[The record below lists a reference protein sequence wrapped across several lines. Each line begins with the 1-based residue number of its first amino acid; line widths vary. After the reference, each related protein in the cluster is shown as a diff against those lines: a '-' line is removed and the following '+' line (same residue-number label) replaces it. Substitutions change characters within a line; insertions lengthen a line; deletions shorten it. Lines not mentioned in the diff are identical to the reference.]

1 MAIPEPESLWSQP
14 EFGSIATLGHQGEA
28 RRFIGT
34 SIGRRHAFRHYAQ
47 KWVDD
52 PDLTDEQ
59 AKRRAYNTYLKKYLR
74 CVKGVDDNLGRLFE
88 YLRSQGLMDH
98 TVIFYTGDQGMML
111 GEHDYQDK
119 RWMYDESQRMP
130 MLIRYPPM
138 IPAESRTDAIVEN
151 VDFAPT
157 MLDFAGIEI
166 PESMQGRSFKA
177 ICTRGGQ
184 EPDDWKDAAYYRYW
198 MHMAHH
204 WNPAHVGIRTKQYKL
219 IFYYGCTY
227 QGKNR
232 TPPGWEL
239 YDMAKD
245 PHEVRNVYDDPVYA
259 EVVEEL
265 KVRLAELRHEVGDTG
280 EDYPEAEK
288 VIQAFWDDTPEARQ
302 KAIEISNQ
310 YTAGEMAKLQARSR
324 KEDKSTPAPKANTYI
339 EAAPS
344 DRPLRSREGFSEISR
359 GAVYKM
365 SDPGP
370 AAFNVD
376 HAHLLSGDPPKV
388 KQHAFHSAGD
398 SDHPSIIIKLNQKH
412 RIGLIEIVNR
422 TGGEFNARADGL
434 TVWLSEDEQAWKQ
447 VAQVEEMGDRWLV
460 DLRKPRMPTARF
472 VKIGLPRRGTLHL
485 NQVIVYGK

>member
-1 MAIPEPESLWSQP
+1 
-14 EFGSIATLGHQGEA
+14 
-28 RRFIGT
+28 
-34 SIGRRHAFRHYAQ
+34 
-47 KWVDD
+47 
-52 PDLTDEQ
+52 
-59 AKRRAYNTYLKKYLR
+59 
-74 CVKGVDDNLGRLFE
+74 
-88 YLRSQGLMDH
+88 
-98 TVIFYTGDQGMML
+98 
-111 GEHDYQDK
+111 
-119 RWMYDESQRMP
+119 
-130 MLIRYPPM
+130 
-138 IPAESRTDAIVEN
+138 
-151 VDFAPT
+151 
-157 MLDFAGIEI
+157 
-166 PESMQGRSFKA
+166 
-177 ICTRGGQ
+177 
-184 EPDDWKDAAYYRYW
+184 
-198 MHMAHH
+198 
-204 WNPAHVGIRTKQYKL
+204 
-219 IFYYGCTY
+219 
-227 QGKNR
+227 
-232 TPPGWEL
+232 
-239 YDMAKD
+239 MAKD

-265 KVRLAELRHEVGDTG
+265 KVRLAELRREVGDTG

-302 KAIEISNQ
+302 KAIEISHQ

-324 KEDKSTPAPKANTYI
+324 KEDKSKPAPKANTYI
-339 EAAPS
+339 DAAPS
-344 DRPLRSREGFSEISR
+344 DRPLRSRDGLSEISR

-398 SDHPSIIIKLNQKH
+398 SDHPNIIIKLDQKH

-422 TGGEFNARADGL
+422 AGGEFNARADGL